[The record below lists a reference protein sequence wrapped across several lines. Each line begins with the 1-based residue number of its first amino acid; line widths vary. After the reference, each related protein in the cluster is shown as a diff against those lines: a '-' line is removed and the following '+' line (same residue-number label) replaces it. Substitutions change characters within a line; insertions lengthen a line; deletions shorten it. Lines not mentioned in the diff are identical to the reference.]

1 MPFLI
6 AKYVP
11 IHRKLENK
19 EMYRKKV
26 KKKSPFST
34 MKRQLLLVF
43 PSRLSSI
50 YVYIETKLEHHN
62 I

>member
-6 AKYVP
+6 AKYIP

-26 KKKSPFST
+26 KKKNHLFLP
-34 MKRQLLLVF
+34 
-43 PSRLSSI
+43 
-50 YVYIETKLEHHN
+50 
-62 I
+62 

>member
-6 AKYVP
+6 AKYIP

-26 KKKSPFST
+26 KKKITFFYHEETTATS
-34 MKRQLLLVF
+34 V
-43 PSRLSSI
+43 SI
-50 YVYIETKLEHHN
+50 KTLFYICVYRNKT
-62 I
+62 

>member
-26 KKKSPFST
+26 KKKITFFYHEETTATS
-34 MKRQLLLVF
+34 V
-43 PSRLSSI
+43 SI
-50 YVYIETKLEHHN
+50 KTLFYICVYRNKT
-62 I
+62 

>member
-6 AKYVP
+6 AKYIP
-11 IHRKLENK
+11 SHRKLENK
-19 EMYRKKV
+19 EMYGKKV

-34 MKRQLLLVF
+34 IKRQLLLVF
-43 PSRLSSI
+43 TFRLSSI
-50 YVYIETKLEHHN
+50 YAYIETKLEHHN